1 MNRDAS
7 VINHE
12 RHAATARD
20 GRDDVRVTRWV
31 ATIAGLIGFVLSVA
45 TPLLPVVQT
54 TATLNWPQNGQLNSV
69 TAPLI
74 SLTPVD
80 VTVTVPCSV
89 VRALPPDGGVVLS
102 TAPKKGK
109 DAALN
114 ALFVVASSQRVD
126 VTDRNVVIA
135 SVPRD
140 QAESPQ
146 CQRIEI
152 TSTQSGAYA
161 TFVGLTDPTGKPVRG
176 GFPDPNLRPQIVGVF
191 TDLTGPAPPG
201 LRLSATIDTR
211 FSTTPTTLKLV
222 AMVLAIVST
231 IVALVALWRLDQLD
245 GRRMHRLIPTRWRK
259 FTLIDA
265 TVIFGFLLWHLIGAN
280 SSDDGYILGMA
291 RVADHAGYMSNYFRW
306 FGSPEDPFG
315 WYYNLLALMTHVSDA
330 SLWMRLPDLVAGL
343 VCWLLLSRE
352 VLPRLGPAV
361 TSSKAANWAAGMVLL
376 TAWMPFNNGLRP
388 EPIIALGSLITYVL
402 IERSMCASRL
412 TPAAL
417 AVITA
422 AFTLGVQ
429 PTGLIAVAALVA
441 GGRPIL
447 RILVRRHR
455 LVGTWPLV
463 APLLA
468 AGSVIL
474 TVVFADQTLST
485 VLEATRIR
493 TAIGPSQAWYTEN
506 LRYYYLILPTV
517 DGSLSRRF
525 GFLVTA
531 LCLFTAVFIMLRR
544 KRVPGVARGPAW
556 RLMGVIFGTMFFL
569 MFTPTKWVHH
579 FGLFAAV
586 GAAMAALTTVLV
598 SPKVL
603 RWARNRMA
611 FLAALLFLMALCF
624 ATTNGW
630 WYVSSYGV
638 PFNSVM
644 PRLAGITIST
654 VFFVLFAIAAL
665 WAIWLHFTPRDHGD
679 GRLARVVT
687 AAPVPIAA
695 GFMALV
701 FIASMVAGIV
711 RQYPTYSNGWANLR
725 EFAGG
730 CGQADDV
737 LVEPDSNA
745 GFMAP
750 LPDNYGPLGPLGG
763 VNPIGFTPN
772 GVPERTVAEA
782 VKETS
787 VPQPGTDYD
796 WDAPTKLTAPGI
808 NESVV
813 PLPYGLDPDR
823 VPLAGSYTTGA
834 QQQSRLTSAWY
845 QLPKPDDGHPL
856 VVVTAAGTIA
866 GNSVLHGHT
875 SGQTVVLEYGK
886 PGPGGD
892 VVPAGRLVPYDLY
905 GEQPKAWRNLR
916 FARSQMPADAVA
928 VRVVAEDLSLTP
940 EDWIAVTPPR
950 VPELRSVQ
958 EYVGSSQPVLLDWA
972 VGLAFPCQHPM
983 LHVNGVTEIPKFR
996 ITPDYNAKKQDTDTW
1011 EDGVNGGL
1019 LGITDLLLRA
1029 HVMSTYLSRDW
1040 GRDWGSLRKFETI
1053 ADAHPAQLDL
1063 GTATR
1068 SGLWSPGEI
1077 RIKP

>member
-1 MNRDAS
+1 MSGDTRQ
-7 VINHE
+7 
-12 RHAATARD
+12 
-20 GRDDVRVTRWV
+20 DVRVTRWV

-80 VTVTVPCSV
+80 VTATVPCSV
-89 VRALPPDGGVVLS
+89 VRELPQQGGVVLS

-114 ALFVVASSQRVD
+114 ALFVVVSRQSVD

-135 SVPRD
+135 SAPRD
-140 QAESPQ
+140 QVASPQ
-146 CQRIEI
+146 CRQIEV
-152 TSTQSGAYA
+152 TSTHAGTFA
-161 TFVGLTDPTGKPVRG
+161 TFVGLADPAGNPVRG
-176 GFPDPNLRPQIVGVF
+176 GFRDPNLRPQIVGVF

-201 LRLSATIDTR
+201 LRLSASIDTR
-211 FSTTPTTLKLV
+211 FSTTPTTLKLA
-222 AMVLAIVST
+222 AMVLAIVCT

-245 GRRMHRLIPTRWRK
+245 GRRMHRWIPTRWRK
-259 FTLIDA
+259 FTLVDA
-265 TVIFGFLLWHLIGAN
+265 TVIFGFLLWHVIGAN

-343 VCWLLLSRE
+343 LCWLLLSRE

-361 TSSKAANWAAGMVLL
+361 TSSTAANWAAGMVLL

-388 EPIIALGSLITYVL
+388 EPIIALGSLVTWVL

-417 AVITA
+417 AIVTA

-447 RILVRRHR
+447 RILVKRHR

-468 AGSVIL
+468 AGTVIL

-525 GFLVTA
+525 GFLITA

-598 SPKVL
+598 SREVL
-603 RWARNRMA
+603 GWSRNRMA
-611 FLAALLFLMALCF
+611 FLTALLFLMALCF

-644 PRLAGITIST
+644 PRLDGIKVST
-654 VFFVLFAIAAL
+654 MFFVLFTIAAL
-665 WAIWLHFTPRDHGD
+665 YTIWLHFVSREHGE
-679 GRLARVVT
+679 GRLARAVT
-687 AAPVPIAA
+687 AAPVPLAA

-701 FIASMVAGIV
+701 FVASMVAGIV

-730 CGQADDV
+730 CGLADDV

-750 LPDNYGPLGPLGG
+750 LPGDYGPLGPLGG
-763 VNPIGFTPN
+763 VNPTGFTPN

-782 VKETS
+782 IKETL

-796 WDAPTKLTAPGI
+796 WYGPTKLTAPGI
-808 NESVV
+808 NGSMV

-823 VPLAGSYTTGA
+823 VPLAGSYTAGP
-834 QQQSRLTSAWY
+834 QQESRLTSAWY
-845 QLPKPDDGHPL
+845 RLPKPDDGHPL
-856 VVVTAAGTIA
+856 LVVTAAGRIT
-866 GNSVLHGHT
+866 GTSVLHGYT
-875 SGQTVVLEYGK
+875 QGQTVVLEYGK

-892 VVPAGRLVPYDLY
+892 PQTDIVPAGRLMPYDLY

-928 VRVVAEDLSLTP
+928 VRVVADDLSLTP

-958 EYVGSSQPVLLDWA
+958 EYVGSSQPVLMDWA

-1011 EDGVNGGL
+1011 QDGVNGGL

-1040 GRDWGSLRKFETI
+1040 GRDWGSLRKFDTI

-1068 SGLWSPGEI
+1068 TGWWSPGHI